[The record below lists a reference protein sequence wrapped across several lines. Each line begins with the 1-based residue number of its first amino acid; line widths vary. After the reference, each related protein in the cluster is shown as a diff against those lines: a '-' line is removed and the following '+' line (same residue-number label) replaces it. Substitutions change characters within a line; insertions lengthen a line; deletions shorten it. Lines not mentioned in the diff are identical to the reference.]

1 MPPEK
6 KKSVMGCE
14 VVASKE
20 GMFAN
25 KEHFEHDKTLHTF
38 NYYQ

>member
-1 MPPEK
+1 
-6 KKSVMGCE
+6 MGCE
-14 VVASKE
+14 VVAGKE

-38 NYYQ
+38 NYQ